1 MKIQLYSDWT
11 KKQLLHFEK
20 RNQAKTGIYKID
32 ENFGYP
38 TGFYVIAGSPGAG
51 KGWFATWI
59 SRQFYI
65 HDQLKSVYFS
75 LEMSEQVV
83 RTRILQQ
90 WSDLTKKEMDNG
102 GDTSMALDYLQ
113 KDVILIN
120 EFYSQESHK
129 QTPQEFYNLFEN
141 YYRLGYRVFH
151 FDHLHEISGAN
162 DNNRN
167 QNMMEVW
174 AKTFQKIS
182 KEFKDTWVFVYVQ
195 PNGKGYEKNILKKG
209 DISGSKVIIQ
219 KCDFFISINREETD
233 SFETESRNILLYLDK
248 NRYTDQNHVAFKIY
262 FHPNGNFYSSGEEIY
277 E

>member
-11 KKQLLHFEK
+11 KQQLLHFE
-20 RNQAKTGIYKID
+20 RRVQANTGIMKVD
-32 ENFGYP
+32 SNFGFP

-59 SRQFYI
+59 SRQFYT
-65 HDQLKSVYFS
+65 HDRIRSVYFS

-90 WSDLTKKEMDNG
+90 WSDLTKKQLEDG
-102 GDTSMALDYLQ
+102 GDTSPALSYLQ

-120 EFYSQESHK
+120 EFYSQDGDK
-129 QTPQEFYNLFEN
+129 QTPQEFRRIFEE
-141 YYRLGYRVFH
+141 YYKLGYRLFH

-167 QNMMEVW
+167 QNMMEIW

-182 KEFKDTWVFVYVQ
+182 KEFKDVWLFIYVQ

-219 KCDFFISINREETD
+219 KCDFFISLNREESD
-233 SFETESRNILLYLDK
+233 SITEESRDVLVYLDK
-248 NRYTDQNHVAFKIY
+248 NRHTDKNHVAFKLY
-262 FHPNGNFYSSGEEIY
+262 FHQSGNFYSSGGEHE
-277 E
+277 